1 MKNDLKYLIIKDQ
14 KKGETIYL
22 EGKKIEGYPLIKDRN
37 KMINGINVNKMVIVN
52 NSLIEKVI
60 NKKMDRKFKS
70 LLELISSV
78 CESDEDP
85 VSGMMYALSELEKFR
100 RMMFNEYIIY
110 MNNVQLEKMDQKIK
124 LIEQEV
130 KNRLVEYNRNMSKE
144 EMEIEK
150 SSRRRR

>member
-14 KKGETIYL
+14 KKGETIYF

-70 LLELISSV
+70 LLELIASV

-85 VSGMMYALSELEKFR
+85 GSGMMYALSELEKFR

-130 KNRLVEYNRNMSKE
+130 KNRLVEYNRNMSK
-144 EMEIEK
+144 
-150 SSRRRR
+150 